1 MNDDLA
7 ASLREI
13 SRRLAAHGIPFM
25 VVGSVAALAHG
36 RSRSTQD
43 FGLVIDS
50 DLARLRAFVRDLPEE
65 RFYASEEAAME
76 AARDGSMFN
85 VVDVET
91 GWKVDLILRKNR
103 PFSIEEFG
111 RRVEV
116 AVLGLR
122 LPVASVEDV
131 IIAKLEW
138 SSLGG
143 GSRRQR
149 EDVVALLEQ
158 ARDRLDL
165 AYVECWV
172 DALGLR
178 DEWEALRRP
187 G

>member
-1 MNDDLA
+1 MTDDLA

-13 SRRLAAHGIPFM
+13 TRRLAEHGIRFM

-43 FGLVIDS
+43 FDLVVEGDT
-50 DLARLRAFVRDLPEE
+50 ARLRAFVRALPEE

-76 AARDGSMFN
+76 AVRDGSMFN
-85 VVDVET
+85 VVDIET
-91 GWKVDLILRKNR
+91 GWKVDLILRKAR

-111 RRVEV
+111 RRAEV

-138 SSLGG
+138 SAMGG

-149 EDVVALLEQ
+149 EDVAALLEQ
-158 ARDRLDL
+158 ARELDL
-165 AYVECWV
+165 AYIEHWV

-178 DEWEALRRP
+178 DEWEALRLP
-187 G
+187 D

>member
-1 MNDDLA
+1 MRGRPR
-7 ASLREI
+7 REPP
-13 SRRLAAHGIPFM
+13 R
-25 VVGSVAALAHG
+25 
-36 RSRSTQD
+36 
-43 FGLVIDS
+43 
-50 DLARLRAFVRDLPEE
+50 E
-65 RFYASEEAAME
+65 RP
-76 AARDGSMFN
+76 AARCARHSLDG
-85 VVDVET
+85 
-91 GWKVDLILRKNR
+91 GRIRRGAGPR
-103 PFSIEEFG
+103 P
-111 RRVEV
+111 V